1 MKEERKKFR
10 IIEGIILIIILI
22 GIISQCD
29 FQNKNE
35 NIVNNTTEKINVSKE
50 NNDIRENIM
59 NNSTQ
64 ENNGEDEAKTDASQN
79 ELKTNKSSTE
89 IPILTEEDEQT
100 VEVQETEAEGFEEQG
115 IIAYNGAE
123 KTPSVK
129 LGEYSGLTYYSQIDN
144 RWKNKMYSS
153 IGNTA
158 QTIGTSGCG
167 PAAASMVVSSIKGN
181 ITPDQMADLYM
192 KYGYRSANQG
202 TYWSAFKW
210 TADVF
215 DIGYSECYKLDD
227 AITKLK
233 DNHYIIASCNQG
245 LFTYGGHFVVLVG
258 LEGNYIKIYDSYLYN
273 GKYDVAS
280 RRGKAIV
287 KGNTTYVSLQ
297 DFRQYANYKKFFCFK
312 NERTNV
318 NEDNNP
324 SNNANG
330 GTSKVNYQVKI
341 TANSG
346 INIKAGASTSYQR
359 VGGYA
364 KGTIVT
370 ILAESNGFGK
380 TDRGWI
386 SLNYTSTNI
395 GNSSATITFGQ
406 TRKLARASILYS
418 NSNLTGYRYNYK
430 ANTTV
435 TVLESVSANVDR
447 VRANM
452 TGRIAYINKNN
463 YLNTSDSYAG
473 IIKKTKNCVLYS
485 NSNLTGYRYQ
495 YKDNTSVIVLQHVNS
510 YVDKVRVRM
519 TGRVAYISVGNYK

>member
-1 MKEERKKFR
+1 MNKERKKL
-10 IIEGIILIIILI
+10 IVLEGIILILILFVI
-22 GIISQCD
+22 LSQCNLQGGQKN
-29 FQNKNE
+29 QNNIIENNIQNVE
-35 NIVNNTTEKINVSKE
+35 NINDENLANDSANTVN
-50 NNDIRENIM
+50 
-59 NNSTQ
+59 
-64 ENNGEDEAKTDASQN
+64 DEIKS
-79 ELKTNKSSTE
+79 NKSSTE

-115 IIAYNGAE
+115 IVAYNGAE
-123 KTPSVK
+123 KAPNVQ
-129 LGEYSGLTYYSQIDN
+129 LGEYAGLTYYSQLDN
-144 RWKNKMYSS
+144 RWKYKIYSS
-153 IGNTA
+153 VGNTA

-167 PAAASMVVSSIKGN
+167 PAAAAMVVSSIKGN

-192 KYGYRSANQG
+192 KYGYRSSNQG

-227 AITKLK
+227 AIAKLK

-273 GKYDVAS
+273 GKYDVTS

-287 KGNTTYVSLQ
+287 RGNTTYVSIQ

-312 NERTNV
+312 NDRTNV
-318 NEDNNP
+318 NENNNP
-324 SNNANG
+324 SNNANVG
-330 GTSKVNYQVKI
+330 ISKANYQVKI

-346 INIKAGASTSYQR
+346 LNIRAGASTSYPR

-395 GNSSATITFGQ
+395 GNSSVVGTSGQ
-406 TRKLARASILYS
+406 TKKLARASILYS

-435 TVLESVSANVDR
+435 TILENVSENVDKVR
-447 VRANM
+447 VNV
-452 TGRIAYINKNN
+452 TGRVAYINTNN
-463 YLNTSDSYAG
+463 YSSVSESSNVGTVKR
-473 IIKKTKNCVLYS
+473 IKNCVLCS

-495 YKDNTSVIVLQHVNS
+495 YKDNTSVVVLQHVNS

>member
-1 MKEERKKFR
+1 MNKERKKL
-10 IIEGIILIIILI
+10 IVLEGIILILILFVI
-22 GIISQCD
+22 LSQCNLQGGQKNQNNITENNIQNVENANGDDLANDSANTVNDEIIS
-29 FQNKNE
+29 
-35 NIVNNTTEKINVSKE
+35 
-50 NNDIRENIM
+50 
-59 NNSTQ
+59 
-64 ENNGEDEAKTDASQN
+64 
-79 ELKTNKSSTE
+79 NKSSTE

-123 KTPSVK
+123 KTPNVQ
-129 LGEYSGLTYYSQIDN
+129 LGEYSGLTYYSQIDK

-153 IGNTA
+153 VGNTA

-167 PAAASMVVSSIKGN
+167 PAAAAMVVSSIKGN

-215 DIGYSECYKLDD
+215 DIGYSEYYKLDD
-227 AITKLK
+227 AIAKLK

-287 KGNTTYVSLQ
+287 KGNTTYVSIQ
-297 DFRQYANYKKFFCFK
+297 NFRQYANYKKFFCFK
-312 NERTNV
+312 NDRTNV
-318 NEDNNP
+318 NENNNP
-324 SNNANG
+324 SNNANVG
-330 GTSKVNYQVKI
+330 ISKANYQVKI
-341 TANSG
+341 IANG
-346 INIKAGASTSYQR
+346 GLNIRAGASTSYPR

-395 GNSSATITFGQ
+395 GNSSVVGTSGQ
-406 TRKLARASILYS
+406 TKKLARASILYS

-430 ANTTV
+430 ENTTV
-435 TVLESVSANVDR
+435 TVLENVATNVDKVR
-447 VRANM
+447 VNV
-452 TGRIAYINKNN
+452 TGRVAYINTNN
-463 YLNTSDSYAG
+463 YSSVSGSSNVGTVKR
-473 IIKKTKNCVLYS
+473 IKNCVLYS

-495 YKDNTSVIVLQHVNS
+495 YKDNTSVVVLQHVNS

-519 TGRVAYISVGNYK
+519 TGRVAYINVGNYK

>member
-1 MKEERKKFR
+1 MNKERKKL
-10 IIEGIILIIILI
+10 IVLEGIILILILFVI
-22 GIISQCD
+22 LSQCNLQGGQKN
-29 FQNKNE
+29 QN
-35 NIVNNTTEKINVSKE
+35 NITE
-50 NNDIRENIM
+50 NNIQNVEN
-59 NNSTQ
+59 T
-64 ENNGEDEAKTDASQN
+64 NGVDLPNDSANVVNDESKS
-79 ELKTNKSSTE
+79 NKSSTE

-123 KTPSVK
+123 KTPNVQ

-153 IGNTA
+153 VGNIA

-167 PAAASMVVSSIKGN
+167 PAAAAMVVSSIKGN

-215 DIGYSECYKLDD
+215 DIGYSECYKLDEV
-227 AITKLK
+227 INKLK
-233 DNHYIIASCNQG
+233 DNHYIIASCNQR

-287 KGNTTYVSLQ
+287 KGNTTYVSIQ
-297 DFRQYANYKKFFCFK
+297 NFRQYANYKKFFCFK
-312 NERTNV
+312 NDRTNV
-318 NEDNNP
+318 NENNN
-324 SNNANG
+324 SSGNTSS
-330 GTSKVNYQVKI
+330 GTSKVNYQVRI

-346 INIKAGASTSYQR
+346 LNIRAGASTSYPR

-395 GNSSATITFGQ
+395 GNSSVVGTSGQ

-430 ANTTV
+430 TNTTV
-435 TVLESVSANVDR
+435 TILENVSANVDKVR
-447 VRANM
+447 VNV
-452 TGRIAYINKNN
+452 TGRVAYINTN
-463 YLNTSDSYAG
+463 SYSNISG
-473 IIKKTKNCVLYS
+473 NSTTVGHVKRTRNCVLYS

-495 YKDNTSVIVLQHVNS
+495 YKDNTSVVVLQHVNS

>member
-1 MKEERKKFR
+1 MNKERKKL
-10 IIEGIILIIILI
+10 IVLEGIVLILILFVIL
-22 GIISQCD
+22 SQCNLQGGQKN
-29 FQNKNE
+29 QN
-35 NIVNNTTEKINVSKE
+35 NITE
-50 NNDIRENIM
+50 NNIQNVEN
-59 NNSTQ
+59 T
-64 ENNGEDEAKTDASQN
+64 NGEDLSNDSANTVNNIYN
-79 ELKTNKSSTE
+79 ENKSNKSSTE

-123 KTPSVK
+123 KTPNVQ

-153 IGNTA
+153 VGNTA

-167 PAAASMVVSSIKGN
+167 PAAAAMVVSSIKGN

-215 DIGYSECYKLDD
+215 DIGYSEYYKLDD
-227 AITKLK
+227 AIAKLK

-287 KGNTTYVSLQ
+287 KGNTTYVSIQ
-297 DFRQYANYKKFFCFK
+297 NFRQYANYKKFFCFK
-312 NERTNV
+312 NDRTNV
-318 NEDNNP
+318 NENNNP
-324 SNNANG
+324 SNNANVG
-330 GTSKVNYQVKI
+330 ISKANYQVKI
-341 TANSG
+341 IANG
-346 INIKAGASTSYQR
+346 GLNIRAGASTSYPR

-364 KGTIVT
+364 KGTIVA

-395 GNSSATITFGQ
+395 GNSSVVGTSGQ
-406 TRKLARASILYS
+406 TKKLARASILYS
-418 NSNLTGYRYNYK
+418 NSNMTGYRYNYK

-435 TVLESVSANVDR
+435 TIIENVSENVDKVR
-447 VRANM
+447 VNM

-485 NSNLTGYRYQ
+485 NANLSGYQYQ
-495 YKDNTSVIVLQHVNS
+495 YKENPTVIVLEHVNS
-510 YVDKVRVRM
+510 YVDKIRVRQ
-519 TGRVAYISVGNYK
+519 TGRGAYINVRNYK

>member
-1 MKEERKKFR
+1 MNKERKKL
-10 IIEGIILIIILI
+10 IVLEGIILILILFVI
-22 GIISQCD
+22 LSQCNLQGGQKN
-29 FQNKNE
+29 QN
-35 NIVNNTTEKINVSKE
+35 NITE
-50 NNDIRENIM
+50 NNIQNVENA
-59 NNSTQ
+59 
-64 ENNGEDEAKTDASQN
+64 NGEDLANDSTNTVNDEIIS
-79 ELKTNKSSTE
+79 NKSSTE

-123 KTPSVK
+123 KTPNVQ
-129 LGEYSGLTYYSQIDN
+129 LGEYSGLTYYSQIDK
-144 RWKNKMYSS
+144 RWKNKIYSS
-153 IGNTA
+153 VGNIA
-158 QTIGTSGCG
+158 QTVGTSGCG
-167 PAAASMVVSSIKGN
+167 PAAAAMVVSSIKGN
-181 ITPDQMADLYM
+181 ITPDQMAELYM

-215 DIGYSECYKLDD
+215 DIGYSEYYKLDD
-227 AITKLK
+227 AIAKLK

-287 KGNTTYVSLQ
+287 KGNTTYVSIQ
-297 DFRQYANYKKFFCFK
+297 NFRQYANYKKFFCFK
-312 NERTNV
+312 NDRTNV
-318 NEDNNP
+318 NENNNP
-324 SNNANG
+324 SNNANVG
-330 GTSKVNYQVKI
+330 ISKANYQVKI
-341 TANSG
+341 IANG
-346 INIKAGASTSYQR
+346 GLNIRAGASTSYPR

-395 GNSSATITFGQ
+395 GNSSVGGTSGQ
-406 TRKLARASILYS
+406 TKKLARASILYS
-418 NSNLTGYRYNYK
+418 NSNMTGYRYNYK
-430 ANTTV
+430 TNTTV
-435 TVLESVSANVDR
+435 TILENVSANVDKVR
-447 VRANM
+447 VNV
-452 TGRIAYINKNN
+452 TGRVAYINTNN
-463 YLNTSDSYAG
+463 YSSVSGSSNVGTVKR
-473 IIKKTKNCVLYS
+473 IKNCVLYS

-495 YKDNTSVIVLQHVNS
+495 YKDNTSVVVLQNVNS

-519 TGRVAYISVGNYK
+519 TGRVAYINVGNYK

>member
-1 MKEERKKFR
+1 MNKDRKKL
-10 IIEGIILIIILI
+10 IVLEGIILILILFVI
-22 GIISQCD
+22 LSQCNLQD
-29 FQNKNE
+29 GQKNQNNIAE
-35 NIVNNTTEKINVSKE
+35 NNIQNVENTNGEDLPNDSANTVNNTDNE
-50 NNDIRENIM
+50 NK
-59 NNSTQ
+59 S
-64 ENNGEDEAKTDASQN
+64 
-79 ELKTNKSSTE
+79 NKSSTE

-123 KTPSVK
+123 KTPNVQ

-144 RWKNKMYSS
+144 RWKNKIYSS
-153 IGNTA
+153 VGNTA

-167 PAAASMVVSSIKGN
+167 PAATAMVVSSIKGN

-215 DIGYSECYKLDD
+215 DIGYSEYYKLED
-227 AITKLK
+227 AIAKLK

-287 KGNTTYVSLQ
+287 KGNTTYVSIQ
-297 DFRQYANYKKFFCFK
+297 NFRQYANYKKFFCFK
-312 NERTNV
+312 NDRTNV
-318 NEDNNP
+318 NENNNT
-324 SNNANG
+324 SNNANVG
-330 GTSKVNYQVKI
+330 ISKANYQVKI
-341 TANSG
+341 IANG
-346 INIKAGASTSYQR
+346 GLNIRAGASTSYPR

-395 GNSSATITFGQ
+395 GNSSVVGTSGQ
-406 TRKLARASILYS
+406 TKKLARASILYS

-430 ANTTV
+430 ENTTV
-435 TVLESVSANVDR
+435 TVLENVATNVDKVR
-447 VRANM
+447 VNV
-452 TGRIAYINKNN
+452 TGRVAYINTNN
-463 YLNTSDSYAG
+463 YSSVSGSSNVGTVKR
-473 IIKKTKNCVLYS
+473 IKNCVLYS

-495 YKDNTSVIVLQHVNS
+495 YKDNTSVVVLQHVNS
-510 YVDKVRVRM
+510 YVDKVRVSM
-519 TGRVAYISVGNYK
+519 TGRVAYINVGNYK

>member
-1 MKEERKKFR
+1 MNKERKKL
-10 IIEGIILIIILI
+10 IVLEGIILILILFVI
-22 GIISQCD
+22 LSQCNLQGGQKN
-29 FQNKNE
+29 QNNIIENNIQNVE
-35 NIVNNTTEKINVSKE
+35 NINDENLANDSANVVNDESK
-50 NNDIRENIM
+50 
-59 NNSTQ
+59 S
-64 ENNGEDEAKTDASQN
+64 
-79 ELKTNKSSTE
+79 NKSSTE

-123 KTPSVK
+123 KTPNVQ

-153 IGNTA
+153 VGNTA

-167 PAAASMVVSSIKGN
+167 PAATAMVVSSIKGN

-215 DIGYSECYKLDD
+215 DIGYSEYYKLDD
-227 AITKLK
+227 AIAKLK

-287 KGNTTYVSLQ
+287 KGNTTYVSIQ
-297 DFRQYANYKKFFCFK
+297 NFRQYANYKKFFCFK
-312 NERTNV
+312 NDRTNV
-318 NEDNNP
+318 NENNNP
-324 SNNANG
+324 SNNANVG
-330 GTSKVNYQVKI
+330 ISKANYQVKI
-341 TANSG
+341 IANG
-346 INIKAGASTSYQR
+346 GLNIRAGASTSYPR
-359 VGGYA
+359 VGRYA

-395 GNSSATITFGQ
+395 GNSSVVGTSGQ
-406 TRKLARASILYS
+406 TKKLARASILYS
-418 NSNLTGYRYNYK
+418 NLNLTGYRYNYK
-430 ANTTV
+430 ENTTV
-435 TVLESVSANVDR
+435 TVLENVSANVDKVR
-447 VRANM
+447 VNV
-452 TGRIAYINKNN
+452 TGRVAYINTNN
-463 YLNTSDSYAG
+463 YSSVSGSSNVGTVKR
-473 IIKKTKNCVLYS
+473 IKNCVLYS
-485 NSNLTGYRYQ
+485 NSNLTGYRYR
-495 YKDNTSVIVLQHVNS
+495 YKDNTSVVVLQHVNS

>member
-1 MKEERKKFR
+1 MNKERKKL
-10 IIEGIILIIILI
+10 IVLEGIILILILFVI
-22 GIISQCD
+22 LSQCNLQGGQKN
-29 FQNKNE
+29 QN
-35 NIVNNTTEKINVSKE
+35 NITE
-50 NNDIRENIM
+50 NNIQNVENA
-59 NNSTQ
+59 
-64 ENNGEDEAKTDASQN
+64 NGEDLANDSANTVNDESKS
-79 ELKTNKSSTE
+79 NKSSTE
-89 IPILTEEDEQT
+89 IPILTEEDEKT

-123 KTPSVK
+123 KTPNVQ

-144 RWKNKMYSS
+144 RWKNKIYSS
-153 IGNTA
+153 VGNTA

-167 PAAASMVVSSIKGN
+167 PAAAAMVVSSIKGN

-215 DIGYSECYKLDD
+215 DIGYSEYYKLDD
-227 AITKLK
+227 AIAKLK

-287 KGNTTYVSLQ
+287 KANTTYVSLQ

-312 NERTNV
+312 NDRTNA
-318 NEDNNP
+318 NENNDASDNT
-324 SNNANG
+324 NAG
-330 GTSKVNYQVKI
+330 ISKVNYQVKI

-346 INIKAGASTSYQR
+346 LNIRAGASTSYPR

-364 KGTIVT
+364 KGIIVA

-395 GNSSATITFGQ
+395 GNSSVVGTSGQ
-406 TRKLARASILYS
+406 TKKLSRASILYS

-435 TVLESVSANVDR
+435 TVLENVSANVDKVR
-447 VRANM
+447 VNV
-452 TGRIAYINKNN
+452 TGRVAYINTNN
-463 YLNTSDSYAG
+463 YSSVSGSSNVGTVKR
-473 IIKKTKNCVLYS
+473 IKNCVLYS
-485 NSNLTGYRYQ
+485 NSNLTGYKYQ
-495 YKDNTSVIVLQHVNS
+495 YKDNTSVVILQHVNS
-510 YVDKVRVRM
+510 YVDRVRVRL
-519 TGRVAYISVGNYK
+519 TGRVAYISVDSYK

>member
-1 MKEERKKFR
+1 MNKERKKL
-10 IIEGIILIIILI
+10 IVLEGIVLILILFVIL
-22 GIISQCD
+22 SQCNLQGGQKN
-29 FQNKNE
+29 QN
-35 NIVNNTTEKINVSKE
+35 NIAE
-50 NNDIRENIM
+50 NNIQNVENA
-59 NNSTQ
+59 
-64 ENNGEDEAKTDASQN
+64 NGEDLPNDSANVVNDESKS
-79 ELKTNKSSTE
+79 NKSSTE

-123 KTPSVK
+123 KMPNVQ

-144 RWKNKMYSS
+144 RWKNKIYSS
-153 IGNTA
+153 VGNTA

-167 PAAASMVVSSIKGN
+167 PAAAAMVVSSIKGN

-215 DIGYSECYKLDD
+215 DIGYSEYYKLDD
-227 AITKLK
+227 AIAKLK

-258 LEGNYIKIYDSYLYN
+258 LEGNYIKVYDSYLYN

-287 KGNTTYVSLQ
+287 KGNTTYVSIQ
-297 DFRQYANYKKFFCFK
+297 NFRQYANYKKFFCFK

-318 NEDNNP
+318 NENNNT
-324 SNNANG
+324 SDNANS

-346 INIKAGASTSYQR
+346 LNIRTGASTSYPR

-395 GNSSATITFGQ
+395 GNSSVVVTSGQ
-406 TRKLARASILYS
+406 TKKLARASILYS
-418 NSNLTGYRYNYK
+418 NSNMTGYRYNYK

-435 TVLESVSANVDR
+435 TVLENVSANVDKVR
-447 VRANM
+447 VNVTR
-452 TGRIAYINKNN
+452 RVAYINTNN
-463 YLNTSDSYAG
+463 YSSVSGSSNVGTVKR
-473 IIKKTKNCVLYS
+473 IKNCVLYS
-485 NSNLTGYRYQ
+485 NSNLTGYKYQ
-495 YKDNTSVIVLQHVNS
+495 YKDNTSVVVLQHVNS
-510 YVDKVRVRM
+510 YIDKVRVRI

>member
-1 MKEERKKFR
+1 MNKERKKL
-10 IIEGIILIIILI
+10 IVLEGIILILILFVI
-22 GIISQCD
+22 LSQCNLQGGQKN
-29 FQNKNE
+29 QN
-35 NIVNNTTEKINVSKE
+35 NITE
-50 NNDIRENIM
+50 NNIQNVENA
-59 NNSTQ
+59 
-64 ENNGEDEAKTDASQN
+64 NGEDLANDSANTVNDEIIS
-79 ELKTNKSSTE
+79 NKSSTE

-123 KTPSVK
+123 KTPNVQ

-153 IGNTA
+153 VGNTA
-158 QTIGTSGCG
+158 QTIVTSGCG
-167 PAAASMVVSSIKGN
+167 PAAAAMVVSSIKGN

-215 DIGYSECYKLDD
+215 DIGYSEYYKLDD
-227 AITKLK
+227 AIAKLK

-245 LFTYGGHFVVLVG
+245 LFTYGGHFVVMVG

-287 KGNTTYVSLQ
+287 KGNTTYVSIQ
-297 DFRQYANYKKFFCFK
+297 NFRQYANYKKFFCFK
-312 NERTNV
+312 NDRTNV
-318 NEDNNP
+318 NENNNP
-324 SNNANG
+324 SNNANVG
-330 GTSKVNYQVKI
+330 ISKANYQVKI
-341 TANSG
+341 IANG
-346 INIKAGASTSYQR
+346 GLNIRAGASTSYPR

-395 GNSSATITFGQ
+395 GNSSVVGTSGQ
-406 TRKLARASILYS
+406 TKKLARASILYS

-430 ANTTV
+430 ENTTV
-435 TVLESVSANVDR
+435 TVLENVATNVDKVR
-447 VRANM
+447 VNV
-452 TGRIAYINKNN
+452 TGRVAYINTNN
-463 YLNTSDSYAG
+463 YSSVSGSSNVGTVKR
-473 IIKKTKNCVLYS
+473 IKNCVLYS

-495 YKDNTSVIVLQHVNS
+495 YKDNTSVVVLQHVNS

-519 TGRVAYISVGNYK
+519 TGRVAYINVGNYK

>member
-1 MKEERKKFR
+1 MNKERKKLIVLEGIVLILILFVILSQCNLQGGQKNQNN
-10 IIEGIILIIILI
+10 IIENNI
-22 GIISQCD
+22 
-29 FQNKNE
+29 QNVE
-35 NIVNNTTEKINVSKE
+35 NINDENLANDSANTVN
-50 NNDIRENIM
+50 
-59 NNSTQ
+59 
-64 ENNGEDEAKTDASQN
+64 DEIKS
-79 ELKTNKSSTE
+79 NKSSTE

-123 KTPSVK
+123 KTPNVQ

-153 IGNTA
+153 VGNTA

-167 PAAASMVVSSIKGN
+167 PAATAMVVSSIKGN

-215 DIGYSECYKLDD
+215 DIGYSEYYKLDD
-227 AITKLK
+227 AIAKLK

-245 LFTYGGHFVVLVG
+245 LFTYGGHFIVLVG
-258 LEGNYIKIYDSYLYN
+258 VEGNYIKIYDSYLYS

-287 KGNTTYVSLQ
+287 KGNTTYVSIEN
-297 DFRQYANYKKFFCFK
+297 FRQYANYKKFFCFK
-312 NERTNV
+312 NDRTDVKENG
-318 NEDNNP
+318 NSIDISDSTI
-324 SNNANG
+324 SN
-330 GTSKVNYQVKI
+330 VNYQVKI

-346 INIKAGASTSYQR
+346 LNIRAGAGTSYAR
-359 VGGYA
+359 IGGYS

-380 TDRGWI
+380 TDKGWI
-386 SLNYTSTNI
+386 SLNYTTRTIGTSNI
-395 GNSSATITFGQ
+395 VTTSGQ
-406 TRKLARASILYS
+406 TKRLVRASILYS

-435 TVLESVSANVDR
+435 TIIENVSENVDK

-485 NSNLTGYRYQ
+485 KANLSGYQYQ
-495 YKDNTSVIVLQHVNS
+495 YKENTTVIVLEHVNS
-510 YVDKVRVRM
+510 YVDKIRVRQ
-519 TGRVAYISVGNYK
+519 TGRVAYINVRNYK

>member
-1 MKEERKKFR
+1 MNKERKKL
-10 IIEGIILIIILI
+10 IVLEGIVLILILFVIL
-22 GIISQCD
+22 SQCNLQGGQKN
-29 FQNKNE
+29 QN
-35 NIVNNTTEKINVSKE
+35 NITE
-50 NNDIRENIM
+50 NNIQNVEN
-59 NNSTQ
+59 
-64 ENNGEDEAKTDASQN
+64 ENGEDLANDSANTVNDEIKS
-79 ELKTNKSSTE
+79 NKSSTE

-123 KTPSVK
+123 KTPNVQ
-129 LGEYSGLTYYSQIDN
+129 LGEYYGLTYYSQIDN

-153 IGNTA
+153 VGNTA

-167 PAAASMVVSSIKGN
+167 PAATAMVVSSIKGN

-215 DIGYSECYKLDD
+215 DIGYSEYYKLDD
-227 AITKLK
+227 AIAKLK

-258 LEGNYIKIYDSYLYN
+258 IEGNYIKIYDSYLYN
-273 GKYDVAS
+273 GKYDTAS

-287 KGNTTYVSLQ
+287 KGNTTYVSIQ

-318 NEDNNP
+318 NENNNT
-324 SNNANG
+324 SDNANS

-346 INIKAGASTSYQR
+346 LNIRAGASTSYPR

-395 GNSSATITFGQ
+395 GNSSVVVTSGQ
-406 TRKLARASILYS
+406 TKKLARASILYS

-435 TVLESVSANVDR
+435 TVLENVSANVDKVR
-447 VRANM
+447 VNV
-452 TGRIAYINKNN
+452 TGRVAYINTNN
-463 YLNTSDSYAG
+463 YSSVSGSSNVGTVRR
-473 IIKKTKNCVLYS
+473 IKNCVLYS

-495 YKDNTSVIVLQHVNS
+495 YKDNTSVVVLQHVNS

-519 TGRVAYISVGNYK
+519 TGRVAYINVGNYK

>member
-1 MKEERKKFR
+1 MNKERKKL
-10 IIEGIILIIILI
+10 IVLEGIILILILFVI
-22 GIISQCD
+22 LSQCNLQGGQKN
-29 FQNKNE
+29 QN
-35 NIVNNTTEKINVSKE
+35 NITE
-50 NNDIRENIM
+50 NNIQNVENA
-59 NNSTQ
+59 
-64 ENNGEDEAKTDASQN
+64 NGEDLANDSANTVNDEIIS
-79 ELKTNKSSTE
+79 NKSSTE

-123 KTPSVK
+123 KTPNVQ

-144 RWKNKMYSS
+144 RWKNKIYSS
-153 IGNTA
+153 VGNTA

-167 PAAASMVVSSIKGN
+167 PAAAAMVVSSIKGN

-215 DIGYSECYKLDD
+215 DIGYSEYYKLDD
-227 AITKLK
+227 AIAKLK

-287 KGNTTYVSLQ
+287 KGNTTYVSIQ
-297 DFRQYANYKKFFCFK
+297 NFRQYANYKKFFCFK
-312 NERTNV
+312 NDRTNV
-318 NEDNNP
+318 NENNNP
-324 SNNANG
+324 SNNANVG
-330 GTSKVNYQVKI
+330 ISKANYQVKI
-341 TANSG
+341 TANSVL
-346 INIKAGASTSYQR
+346 NIRAGASTSYPR

-395 GNSSATITFGQ
+395 GNSSVVGTSGQ
-406 TRKLARASILYS
+406 TKKLARASILYS
-418 NSNLTGYRYNYK
+418 NSNMTGYRYNYK
-430 ANTTV
+430 ENTTV
-435 TVLESVSANVDR
+435 TVLENVATNVDKVR
-447 VRANM
+447 VNV
-452 TGRIAYINKNN
+452 TGRVAYINTNN
-463 YLNTSDSYAG
+463 YSSVSGSSNVGTVKR
-473 IIKKTKNCVLYS
+473 IKNCVLYS

-495 YKDNTSVIVLQHVNS
+495 YKDNTSVVVLQHVNS

-519 TGRVAYISVGNYK
+519 TGRVAYINVGNYK

>member
-1 MKEERKKFR
+1 MNKERKKL
-10 IIEGIILIIILI
+10 IVLEGIILILILFVI
-22 GIISQCD
+22 LSQCNLQGGQKN
-29 FQNKNE
+29 QN
-35 NIVNNTTEKINVSKE
+35 NITE
-50 NNDIRENIM
+50 NNIQNVEN
-59 NNSTQ
+59 T
-64 ENNGEDEAKTDASQN
+64 NGVDLPNDSANVVNDESKS
-79 ELKTNKSSTE
+79 NKSSTE

-123 KTPSVK
+123 KTPNVQ

-153 IGNTA
+153 VGNTA

-167 PAAASMVVSSIKGN
+167 PAATAMVVSSIKGN
-181 ITPDQMADLYM
+181 ITPDQMADLYI

-215 DIGYSECYKLDD
+215 DIGYSEYYKLDD
-227 AITKLK
+227 AIAKLK

-258 LEGNYIKIYDSYLYN
+258 LEGNYIKISDSYLYN

-287 KGNTTYVSLQ
+287 KGNTTYVSIQ
-297 DFRQYANYKKFFCFK
+297 NFRQYANYKKFFCFK
-312 NERTNV
+312 NDRTNV
-318 NEDNNP
+318 NENNNP
-324 SNNANG
+324 SNNANVG
-330 GTSKVNYQVKI
+330 ISKANYQVKI
-341 TANSG
+341 IANG
-346 INIKAGASTSYQR
+346 GLNIRAGASTSYPR

-395 GNSSATITFGQ
+395 GNSSVVGTSGQ
-406 TRKLARASILYS
+406 TKKLARASILYS

-430 ANTTV
+430 ENTTV
-435 TVLESVSANVDR
+435 TVLENVATNVDKVR
-447 VRANM
+447 VNV
-452 TGRIAYINKNN
+452 TGRVAYINTNN
-463 YLNTSDSYAG
+463 YSSVSGSSNVGTVKR
-473 IIKKTKNCVLYS
+473 IKNCVLYS
-485 NSNLTGYRYQ
+485 NFNLTGYRYQ
-495 YKDNTSVIVLQHVNS
+495 YKDNTSVVVLQHVNS

-519 TGRVAYISVGNYK
+519 TGRVAYINVGNYK

>member
-1 MKEERKKFR
+1 MNKERKKL
-10 IIEGIILIIILI
+10 IVLEGIILILILFVI
-22 GIISQCD
+22 LSQCNLQGGQKN
-29 FQNKNE
+29 QN
-35 NIVNNTTEKINVSKE
+35 NITE
-50 NNDIRENIM
+50 NNIQNVENA
-59 NNSTQ
+59 
-64 ENNGEDEAKTDASQN
+64 NGEDLANDSANTVNDEIIS
-79 ELKTNKSSTE
+79 NKSSTE

-123 KTPSVK
+123 KTPNVQ
-129 LGEYSGLTYYSQIDN
+129 LGEYSGLTYYSQIDK
-144 RWKNKMYSS
+144 RWKNKIYSS
-153 IGNTA
+153 VGNTA

-167 PAAASMVVSSIKGN
+167 PAAAAMVVSSIKGN

-215 DIGYSECYKLDD
+215 DIGYSEYYKLDD
-227 AITKLK
+227 AIAKLK

-312 NERTNV
+312 NDKTNV
-318 NEDNNP
+318 NENNIP
-324 SNNANG
+324 SNNANVG
-330 GTSKVNYQVKI
+330 ISKANYQVKI
-341 TANSG
+341 IANG
-346 INIKAGASTSYQR
+346 GLNIRAGASTSYPR

-386 SLNYTSTNI
+386 SLNYTRTNI
-395 GNSSATITFGQ
+395 GNSSVAGTSGQ
-406 TRKLARASILYS
+406 TKKLARASILYS

-430 ANTTV
+430 TNTTV
-435 TVLESVSANVDR
+435 TILENVSANVDKVR
-447 VRANM
+447 VNV
-452 TGRIAYINKNN
+452 TGRVAYINTNN
-463 YLNTSDSYAG
+463 YSSVSGSSNVGTVKR
-473 IIKKTKNCVLYS
+473 IKNCVLYS

-495 YKDNTSVIVLQHVNS
+495 YKDNTSVVVLQHVNS

-519 TGRVAYISVGNYK
+519 TGRVAYINVGNYK

>member
-1 MKEERKKFR
+1 MNKERKKL
-10 IIEGIILIIILI
+10 IVLEGIVLILILFVIL
-22 GIISQCD
+22 SQCNLQGGQKN
-29 FQNKNE
+29 QNNITE
-35 NIVNNTTEKINVSKE
+35 NNIQNVENTNGEDLPNDSANTVNNTDNE
-50 NNDIRENIM
+50 NK
-59 NNSTQ
+59 S
-64 ENNGEDEAKTDASQN
+64 
-79 ELKTNKSSTE
+79 NKSSTE

-123 KTPSVK
+123 KTPNVQ
-129 LGEYSGLTYYSQIDN
+129 LGEYSGLTYYSQIDK
-144 RWKNKMYSS
+144 RWKNKIYSS
-153 IGNTA
+153 VGNTA

-167 PAAASMVVSSIKGN
+167 PAAAAMVVSSIKGN

-215 DIGYSECYKLDD
+215 DIGYSEYYKLDD
-227 AITKLK
+227 AIAKLK

-287 KGNTTYVSLQ
+287 KGNTTYVSIQ

-318 NEDNNP
+318 NENNNT
-324 SNNANG
+324 SDNANS

-346 INIKAGASTSYQR
+346 LNIRAGASTSYPR
-359 VGGYA
+359 FGGYA

-395 GNSSATITFGQ
+395 GNSSVVGTSGQ
-406 TRKLARASILYS
+406 TKKLARASILYS

-430 ANTTV
+430 TNTTV
-435 TVLESVSANVDR
+435 TILENVSANVDKVR
-447 VRANM
+447 VNV
-452 TGRIAYINKNN
+452 TGRVAYININN
-463 YLNTSDSYAG
+463 YSSVSESSNVGTV
-473 IIKKTKNCVLYS
+473 KKIKNCVLYS

-495 YKDNTSVIVLQHVNS
+495 YKDNTSVVVLQHVNS

>member
-1 MKEERKKFR
+1 MNKERKKL
-10 IIEGIILIIILI
+10 IVLEGIILILILFVI
-22 GIISQCD
+22 LSQCNLQGGQKN
-29 FQNKNE
+29 QN
-35 NIVNNTTEKINVSKE
+35 NITE
-50 NNDIRENIM
+50 NNIQNVENA
-59 NNSTQ
+59 
-64 ENNGEDEAKTDASQN
+64 NGEDLPNDSANTVNNIYN
-79 ELKTNKSSTE
+79 ENKSNKSSTE

-123 KTPSVK
+123 KTPNVQ

-153 IGNTA
+153 VGNTA

-167 PAAASMVVSSIKGN
+167 PAAAAMVVSSIKGN

-215 DIGYSECYKLDD
+215 DIGYSECYKLDEV
-227 AITKLK
+227 INKLK

-287 KGNTTYVSLQ
+287 KGNTTYVSIQ
-297 DFRQYANYKKFFCFK
+297 NFRQYANYKKFFCFK
-312 NERTNV
+312 NDRTNV
-318 NEDNNP
+318 NENNN
-324 SNNANG
+324 SSGNTSS
-330 GTSKVNYQVKI
+330 GTSKVNYQVRI

-346 INIKAGASTSYQR
+346 LNIRAGASTSYPR

-395 GNSSATITFGQ
+395 GNSSVVGTSGQ

-430 ANTTV
+430 TNTTV
-435 TVLESVSANVDR
+435 TILENVSANVDKVR
-447 VRANM
+447 VNV
-452 TGRIAYINKNN
+452 TGRVAYINTN
-463 YLNTSDSYAG
+463 SYSNISG
-473 IIKKTKNCVLYS
+473 NSTTVGHVKRTRNCVLYS

-495 YKDNTSVIVLQHVNS
+495 YKDNTSVVVLQHVNS

>member
-1 MKEERKKFR
+1 MNKERKKL
-10 IIEGIILIIILI
+10 IVLEGIVLILILFVIL
-22 GIISQCD
+22 SQCNLQGGQKN
-29 FQNKNE
+29 QN
-35 NIVNNTTEKINVSKE
+35 NITE
-50 NNDIRENIM
+50 NNIQNVENA
-59 NNSTQ
+59 
-64 ENNGEDEAKTDASQN
+64 NGEDLANDSANTVNDEIKS
-79 ELKTNKSSTE
+79 NKSSTE

-123 KTPSVK
+123 KTPNVQ

-153 IGNTA
+153 VGNTA

-167 PAAASMVVSSIKGN
+167 PAAAAMVVSSIKGN

-215 DIGYSECYKLDD
+215 DIGYSEYYKLDD
-227 AITKLK
+227 AIAKLK

-287 KGNTTYVSLQ
+287 KGNTTYVSIQ
-297 DFRQYANYKKFFCFK
+297 NFRQYANYKKFFCFK
-312 NERTNV
+312 NDKTNV
-318 NEDNNP
+318 NENNIP
-324 SNNANG
+324 SNNANVG
-330 GTSKVNYQVKI
+330 ISKANYQVKI
-341 TANSG
+341 IANG
-346 INIKAGASTSYQR
+346 GLNIRAGASTSYPR
-359 VGGYA
+359 VGRYA

-395 GNSSATITFGQ
+395 GNSSVVGTSGQ
-406 TRKLARASILYS
+406 TKKLARASILYS
-418 NSNLTGYRYNYK
+418 NLNLTGYRYNYK
-430 ANTTV
+430 ENTTV
-435 TVLESVSANVDR
+435 TVLENVSANVDKVR
-447 VRANM
+447 VNV
-452 TGRIAYINKNN
+452 TGRVAYINTNN
-463 YLNTSDSYAG
+463 YSSVSGSSNVGTVKR
-473 IIKKTKNCVLYS
+473 IKNCVLYS
-485 NSNLTGYRYQ
+485 NSNLTGYRYR
-495 YKDNTSVIVLQHVNS
+495 YKDNTSVVVLQHVNS

>member
-1 MKEERKKFR
+1 MNKERKKL
-10 IIEGIILIIILI
+10 IVLEGIILILILFVI
-22 GIISQCD
+22 LSQCNLQGGQKN
-29 FQNKNE
+29 QN
-35 NIVNNTTEKINVSKE
+35 NITE
-50 NNDIRENIM
+50 NNIQNVENA
-59 NNSTQ
+59 
-64 ENNGEDEAKTDASQN
+64 NGEDLANDSANTVNDEIKS
-79 ELKTNKSSTE
+79 NKSSTE

-123 KTPSVK
+123 KTPNVQ
-129 LGEYSGLTYYSQIDN
+129 LDEYSGLTYYSQIDN

-153 IGNTA
+153 VGNTA

-167 PAAASMVVSSIKGN
+167 PAAAAMVVSSIKGN

-215 DIGYSECYKLDD
+215 DIGYSEYYKLDD
-227 AITKLK
+227 AIAKLK

-287 KGNTTYVSLQ
+287 KGNTTYVSIQ
-297 DFRQYANYKKFFCFK
+297 NFRQYANYKKFFCFK
-312 NERTNV
+312 NDRTNV
-318 NEDNNP
+318 NENNNP
-324 SNNANG
+324 SNNANVG
-330 GTSKVNYQVKI
+330 ISKANYQVKI
-341 TANSG
+341 IANG
-346 INIKAGASTSYQR
+346 GLNIRAGASTSYPR

-395 GNSSATITFGQ
+395 GNSSVVGTSGQ
-406 TRKLARASILYS
+406 TKKLARASILYS
-418 NSNLTGYRYNYK
+418 NSNMTGYRYNYK
-430 ANTTV
+430 ENTTV
-435 TVLESVSANVDR
+435 TVLENVATNVDKVR
-447 VRANM
+447 VNV
-452 TGRIAYINKNN
+452 TGRVAYINTNN
-463 YLNTSDSYAG
+463 YSSVSGSSNVGTVKR
-473 IIKKTKNCVLYS
+473 IKNCVLYS
-485 NSNLTGYRYQ
+485 NSSLTGYRYQ
-495 YKDNTSVIVLQHVNS
+495 YKDNTSVVVLQHVNS

-519 TGRVAYISVGNYK
+519 TGRVAYINVGNYK

>member
-1 MKEERKKFR
+1 MNKERKKL
-10 IIEGIILIIILI
+10 IVLEGIILILILFVI
-22 GIISQCD
+22 LSQCNLQGGQKN
-29 FQNKNE
+29 QN
-35 NIVNNTTEKINVSKE
+35 NITE
-50 NNDIRENIM
+50 NNIQNVEN
-59 NNSTQ
+59 T
-64 ENNGEDEAKTDASQN
+64 NGVDLPNDSANVVNDESKS
-79 ELKTNKSSTE
+79 NKSSTE

-123 KTPSVK
+123 KTPNVQ

-153 IGNTA
+153 VGNTA

-167 PAAASMVVSSIKGN
+167 PAATAMVVSSIKGN

-215 DIGYSECYKLDD
+215 DIGYSEYYKLDD
-227 AITKLK
+227 AIAKLK

-287 KGNTTYVSLQ
+287 RGNTTYVSLQ

-312 NERTNV
+312 NDRTNA
-318 NEDNNP
+318 NENNDTSDNT
-324 SNNANG
+324 NAG
-330 GTSKVNYQVKI
+330 ISKVNYQVKI

-346 INIKAGASTSYQR
+346 LNIRAGASTSYPR

-395 GNSSATITFGQ
+395 GNSSVAGTSGQ
-406 TRKLARASILYS
+406 TKKLARASILYS
-418 NSNLTGYRYNYK
+418 NSNMTGYRYNYK

-435 TVLESVSANVDR
+435 TVLENVATNVDKVR
-447 VRANM
+447 VNV
-452 TGRIAYINKNN
+452 TGRVAYINTNN
-463 YLNTSDSYAG
+463 YSSVSGSSNVGTVKR
-473 IIKKTKNCVLYS
+473 IKNCVLYS

-495 YKDNTSVIVLQHVNS
+495 YKDNTSIVVLQHVNS

-519 TGRVAYISVGNYK
+519 TGRVAYINVGNYK